1 VKLGKI
7 DVVKKT
13 KFEKR
18 QFLHRRLVKM
28 HKFDIKKLEKLD
40 NPKRR
45 ESMPPEETLKKFK
58 IGHKGTLL
66 DIGCGIGYFTIP
78 AAKIITNGN
87 AVGVDIMTEI
97 LDIAREKAGDIS
109 NIEFK
114 KSEEYSFP
122 VEDNSIDYV
131 FVCNV
136 VHEIEDK
143 VRFFTEI
150 KRVLTNEGYIYI
162 IDWDKREM
170 KIGPPVNERVS
181 KEEVR
186 NLAESLDLVFLEE
199 VNINTEHYGLKF
211 KV

>member
-1 VKLGKI
+1 
-7 DVVKKT
+7 
-13 KFEKR
+13 
-18 QFLHRRLVKM
+18 M

-40 NPKRR
+40 NLKRR

-58 IGHKGTLL
+58 IGDKGTLI

-78 AAKIITNGN
+78 ASKIITNGN
-87 AVGVDIMTEI
+87 VIGVDIMTEI

-122 VEDNSIDYV
+122 VEDSSIDYV

-143 VRFFTEI
+143 VRFFTEA
-150 KRVLTNEGYIYI
+150 KRVLKDKGYVYI
-162 IDWDKREM
+162 IDWDKRDM
-170 KIGPPVNERVS
+170 KDGPPANERIS

-186 NLAESLDLVFLEE
+186 NLVETLDFTFLEE

-211 KV
+211 KI